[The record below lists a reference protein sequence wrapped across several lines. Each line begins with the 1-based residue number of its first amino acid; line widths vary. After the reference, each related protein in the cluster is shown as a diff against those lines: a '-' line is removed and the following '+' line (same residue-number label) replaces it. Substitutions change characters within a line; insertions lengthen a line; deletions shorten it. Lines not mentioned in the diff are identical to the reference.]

1 MPQRL
6 RPLAITVDE
15 PSAGSYRWR
24 IVERRVKPDG
34 DTEEWT
40 ELQAAPKRFK
50 TYSKAMAAGLIQLQS
65 LIADLDEGPRDEA
78 TGDEAPGD
86 AEDGAESS
94 GDKTGPSGRFFGFGS
109 A

>member
-24 IVERRVKPDG
+24 IVERRAEPDG

-50 TYSKAMAAGLIQLQS
+50 TYSKAMAAGLLQLQS
-65 LIADLDEGPRDEA
+65 LIADLDEGPRDEP
-78 TGDEAPGD
+78 TNDDGPGD
-86 AEDGAESS
+86 AEDGTKSS